1 MASST
6 RLGVFAGAPIMPPT
20 VIFHLTSRFKAD
32 THPKKLNLG
41 VGAYRDEQL
50 RPVVWSSVR
59 KAEAALAVAGNDKEY
74 LPIAGLAEFR
84 TQSAKLL
91 FGASHA
97 VLTDGR
103 LVTAQTLS
111 GTGSLTIAAHTI
123 RRVFPVGTRVFCSDP
138 TWENHNTVV
147 FDAGL
152 GQLETY
158 RYWDHKTRGLD
169 FTGMMAD
176 LKAVPE
182 GSVILLHAVAHNPT
196 GVDPTKEQC
205 ECGMRAAAALRSHA
219 AFSRGD
225 LTPSALPSAPPPP
238 PFALRP
244 PPFPP
249 SQWKGVKL
257 RT

>member
-6 RLGVFAGAPIMPPT
+6 RVGVFAGAPIMPPT

-32 THPKKLNLG
+32 AHPKKLNLG

-50 RPVVWSSVR
+50 RPVVWSAVR
-59 KAEAALAVAGNDKEY
+59 KAEAALAAAGNDKEY

-91 FGASHA
+91 FGAAHP
-97 VLTDGR
+97 VLADGR

-158 RYWDHKTRGLD
+158 RYWDHQTRGLD
-169 FTGMMAD
+169 FAGMLAD

-205 ECGMRAAAALRSHA
+205 ERGSRLAAARSAAVGSRSAAALTSSAHP
-219 AFSRGD
+219 
-225 LTPSALPSAPPPP
+225 TPAPN
-238 PFALRP
+238 FTDARA
-244 PPFPP
+244 
-249 SQWKGVKL
+249 QGVKS